1 MDYASHDN
9 LLIQIMIQ
17 YFTFG
22 SFLLL
27 LVVSGTYP
35 NLLIRIILNIK
46 IIKSVKGCLLNA
58 PLCMPGSFYCSLDT
72 DCQHRSDQN
81 VNNPKQPEDKAK
93 KIVNPINS
101 ASMQNW
107 I

>member
-1 MDYASHDN
+1 
-9 LLIQIMIQ
+9 MIQ

-22 SFLLL
+22 CFLLL

-58 PLCMPGSFYCSLDT
+58 PLCMPGSFHCSLDT

-81 VNNPKQPEDKAK
+81 VNNPKQPGDKAR
-93 KIVNPINS
+93 KIANPINS